1 MPDRLTLWWLSIQA
15 GLSNLCHRLQILFAE
30 DDVQKVVSVSVDG
43 RESQM
48 VFVDHAH
55 ADMSVS
61 QGSQK
66 LVIFLIHC
74 PN

>member
-1 MPDRLTLWWLSIQA
+1 M
-15 GLSNLCHRLQILFAE
+15 
-30 DDVQKVVSVSVDG
+30 QKVVSVSVDG

-61 QGSQK
+61 LGYEKSS
-66 LVIFLIHC
+66 LVILITG
-74 PN
+74 

>member
-1 MPDRLTLWWLSIQA
+1 MGHSLRPSY
-15 GLSNLCHRLQILFAE
+15 LCHRFDILLAE

-61 QGSQK
+61 
-66 LVIFLIHC
+66 LVILITGRYVRLL
-74 PN
+74 PRFS

>member
-1 MPDRLTLWWLSIQA
+1 MILIRTLFRHFLS
-15 GLSNLCHRLQILFAE
+15 E

-43 RESQM
+43 KESQM

-61 QGSQK
+61 EQRITKEGLSR
-66 LVIFLIHC
+66 
-74 PN
+74 N